1 MLRRCLLLSLSVL
14 LAGAGSYAQ
23 TGGEKKAEKNL
34 PSVSIG
40 AGLLTFHG
48 DVGKKNLSSTL
59 ASIRAGYYF
68 NVEQKFAG
76 MLGVSLNAT
85 YGKIAKEQRDTVP
98 ANNLNFESPV
108 MQFGLGLTFYFDN
121 DKMMKKDFPIGP
133 YIFTGFNYL
142 MFDPHGDLRNESN
155 NLDYYYW
162 KDGSIRD
169 LPEVP
174 GNEFISKTVK
184 RDYTYETQLKD
195 SLSDYSR
202 TTFTLPV
209 GVGFAVKINPSMA
222 ITLNSAYHLAFSD
235 YLDNK
240 KDGGND
246 AFLYNYVAFKFNFG
260 KGKKDDGGYNNID
273 WKSIDRYD
281 ADEDG
286 VIDSDDL
293 CPGTMK
299 GIKVNGKGCPP
310 DGDEDGVPDYKDKEV
325 NSKKG
330 LAVDSLG
337 VTLTEEKIKQLF
349 LEKETSVEERKH
361 QIIENPSVGTL
372 ENIDK
377 QIDEQ
382 KKKEKE
388 LGVQTKLPDEFRS
401 ADTNN
406 DGIITSLEINAVI
419 DGFFD
424 GSSDFTVERIHRLID
439 YFFEQ

>member
-1 MLRRCLLLSLSVL
+1 MSVF
-14 LAGAGSYAQ
+14 AASTGFYAQ

-34 PSVSIG
+34 PSVSLG

-68 NVEQKFAG
+68 KVEQKFAG

-85 YGKIAKEQRDTVP
+85 YGKIAKEQRDTIP
-98 ANNLNFESPV
+98 ANNLNFETPL

-121 DKMMKKDFPIGP
+121 DKIMKKDFPVSP

-142 MFDPHGDLRNESN
+142 MFDPHGDLRDETN
-155 NLDYYYW
+155 NIDYYYW

-169 LPEVP
+169 LPELP
-174 GNEFISKTVK
+174 GNEFISQTIK

-195 SLSDYSR
+195 TVANYAR

-209 GVGFAVKINPSMA
+209 GIGFGIKLCPSLE
-222 ITLNSAYHLAFSD
+222 ISLNSAYHIALSD

-240 KDGGND
+240 KEGGND
-246 AFLYNYVAFKFNFG
+246 AFLYNYVAVKFNFG
-260 KGKKDDGGYNNID
+260 KREREDGGHSNID
-273 WKSIDRYD
+273 WKSIDLLD
-281 ADEDG
+281 ADGDG
-286 VIDSDDL
+286 VIDTDDL
-293 CPGTMK
+293 CPGSEK
-299 GIKVNGKGCPP
+299 GIKVNSKGCPP
-310 DGDEDGVPDYKDKEV
+310 DDDEDGVPDYRDKEPK
-325 NSKKG
+325 SKKG
-330 LAVDSLG
+330 LGVDADG

-349 LEKETSVEERKH
+349 EEKETSVEERKQ
-361 QIIENPSVGTL
+361 QILDAPSLITL

-377 QIDEQ
+377 QIEEQ

-401 ADTNN
+401 ADKNG
-406 DGIITSLEINAVI
+406 DGIISSQEINMVI